1 MSLVSERGD
10 GFPEDEQKQ
19 INASL
24 QKACLTG
31 RFEAKKVGEGAFFSL
46 IVFKENSF
54 YFFYSLEEVNVQE
67 VSLTL
72 SSTLN
77 WL

>member
-1 MSLVSERGD
+1 MPEPGD

-19 INASL
+19 IKASL
-24 QKACLTG
+24 QKACLAG

-54 YFFYSLEEVNVQE
+54 YFFYTSGRSKRSGDVTH
-67 VSLTL
+67 SL
-72 SSTLN
+72 SST
-77 WL
+77 